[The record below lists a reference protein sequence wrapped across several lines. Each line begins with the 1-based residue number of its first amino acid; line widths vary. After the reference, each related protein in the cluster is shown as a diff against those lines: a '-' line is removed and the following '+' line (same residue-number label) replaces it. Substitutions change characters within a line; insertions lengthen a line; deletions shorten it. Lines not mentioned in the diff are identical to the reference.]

1 MRYVGALEVVK
12 ELSKRDDVCRERFA
26 KPLRF
31 RLRHAQMNLL
41 ESLIKDKE
49 MPFPTLL
56 MLADIVNEHREV
68 LATVAKQLSEMPRT
82 EDSPTEEGVE
92 VLPDGT
98 TLRRYS

>member
-12 ELSKRDDVCRERFA
+12 ELYNRDEVCRERFT
-26 KPLRF
+26 KPLHY

-82 EDSPTEEGVE
+82 EDSPTE
-92 VLPDGT
+92 
-98 TLRRYS
+98 